1 MLLLKK
7 VKMQKRK
14 ILIANWKTYIQ
25 SFSEIDFKIDEIK
38 QSLNFSNID
47 LVICPPFIY
56 LQRMKNKLENHNLSI
71 GSQNLS
77 SSETNAN
84 TGEILATMLTDLGCG
99 YSILGH
105 SEIRERYA
113 ESSDTVANKVSIAFK
128 HNITPIVCVGEA
140 LETRNKSN
148 YLKFLIDQTIES
160 LPQLGDIEKNNII
173 IAYEPIWSIGTG
185 KIPSI
190 TQIEEVLNTLKSIP
204 GLSSAKFVYG
214 GSVNEK
220 NIDEICKVKSLDGV
234 LVGGASTDIKKLNV
248 ISQALQDNY

>member
-1 MLLLKK
+1 
-7 VKMQKRK
+7 MQKRK

>member
-1 MLLLKK
+1 
-7 VKMQKRK
+7 MQKRR

-25 SFSEIDFKIDEIK
+25 SFSEIDRKIDEIK
-38 QSLNFSNID
+38 QSLNSSNID
-47 LVICPPFIY
+47 LVICPSFIY
-56 LQRMKNKLENHNLSI
+56 LQRMKNKLENQNLSI

-84 TGEILATMLTDLGCG
+84 TGEILATMLADLGCW

-113 ESSDTVANKVSIAFK
+113 ESSDTVATKVRIAFK
-128 HNITPIVCVGEA
+128 HNITPIICVGET
-140 LETRNKSN
+140 LETRTKSD
-148 YLKFLIDQTIES
+148 YLKFLINQTIES

-204 GLSSAKFVYG
+204 GLGSAKFVYG

-220 NIDEICKVKSLDGV
+220 NISEICKVKSLDGV
-234 LVGGASTDIKKLNV
+234 LVGGASTEITKLNS
-248 ISQALQDNY
+248 ISQALSKNNIF